1 MPHTTSFEPG
11 DVVLT
16 RFPFTDL
23 SDVKQRPAVVL
34 SSIEHQG
41 TSRDVIVAA
50 ISGRRVD
57 RPGPFDHVVRTW
69 EVAGLLMPSVV
80 RTAKLVTLERSTIS
94 RKLGTLADD
103 ELVAVRGMVRRALSV

>member
-34 SSIEHQG
+34 SSVEHQR

-57 RPGPFDHVVRTW
+57 RPGPFDHIVRDW
-69 EVAGLLMPSVV
+69 EAAGLLMPSVV
-80 RTAKLVTLERSTIS
+80 RAGKVVTLERSTIA
-94 RKLGTLADD
+94 RKLGTLADS
-103 ELVAVRGMVRRALSV
+103 ELVTVRGMVRSVLS